1 MNEILKLPFYA
12 KLTFIIIGLI
22 GISYI
27 FYVGQDIL
35 NPIMLAFLFAVLLR
49 PVVIFFKTKLRF
61 PHVLA
66 VITSVTLFVLVILA
80 IVTFISLQVSDMA
93 DDYNKIERNLNIHV
107 RNVQHYIRDNFHI
120 SSREQNEYLAA
131 ATDDSLLE
139 GKKIIGVTLIS
150 FTDTLL
156 NIILIPIYMFLIL
169 LYRTHFMLFI
179 AKLFKKEHHYQLKEI
194 LTDIK
199 MAVKSYIAGLIL
211 EMIAV
216 SVLTALGLMAIGVEY
231 AILMGVITGILNL
244 IPYIG
249 ILFAGILTII
259 ASLTGSSDLSIVIGV
274 IVVNVIVQLIDNNVL
289 VPLIV
294 NSKVEINAFVSIIGI
309 IIGNS
314 LCGIT
319 GMFLAIPIIAIL
331 KVIFD
336 KIDGLQAWG
345 YLMGDDLPKT
355 YVWRKIKF
363 PLYDYDS
370 DKPTDTFTVTAEI
383 PAPIFTE
390 TNTNKEENINRN
402 DSL

>member
-49 PVVIFFKTKLRF
+49 PVVIFFKTKLHF

-66 VITSVTLFVLVILA
+66 AITSVTLFVLIILA
-80 IVTFISLQVSDMA
+80 IVTFISVQVSDMA
-93 DDYNKIERNLNIHV
+93 DDYNKIERNLNVHV
-107 RNVQHYIRDNFHI
+107 RNIQHYIRDNFHI
-120 SSREQNEYLAA
+120 SSRDQKEYLAA
-131 ATDDSLLE
+131 ATDDSMLE

-156 NIILIPIYMFLIL
+156 NIILVPIYMFLIL

-179 AKLFKKEHHYQLKEI
+179 AKLFKKEDHYQLKTI
-194 LTDIK
+194 LSDIK

-216 SVLTALGLMAIGVEY
+216 SVLTAAGLMIIGVEY
-231 AILMGVITGILNL
+231 AILLGVITGILNL

-274 IVVNVIVQLIDNNVL
+274 IVVNVIVQLIDNNIL

-363 PLYDYDS
+363 PLYDHDS
-370 DKPTDTFTVTAEI
+370 EKPTDNFTVTEI

-390 TNTNKEENINRN
+390 TSTNKEENIKRN
-402 DSL
+402 